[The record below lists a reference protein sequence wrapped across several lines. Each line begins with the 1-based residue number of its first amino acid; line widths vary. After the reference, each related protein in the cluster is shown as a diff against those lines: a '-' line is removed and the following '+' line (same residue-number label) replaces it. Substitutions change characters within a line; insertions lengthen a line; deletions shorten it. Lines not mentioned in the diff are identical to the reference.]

1 MNLAEIILNK
11 SLRVLDMTVS
21 DALVGLGQ
29 KFLESSS
36 SALTTTDL
44 EVELTP
50 AKIIRGVSVGIPTNG
65 VPILVVPLQFE
76 DIGTIYVKLSVKEA
90 QAQLAA

>member
-1 MNLAEIILNK
+1 
-11 SLRVLDMTVS
+11 MTVS

-36 SALTTTDL
+36 SALTSTGL

-50 AKIIRGVSVGIPTNG
+50 ASIIRGISVGVPTEG
-65 VPILVVPLQFE
+65 VSILVVPLQFE
-76 DIGTIYVKLSVKEA
+76 DIGTIYVNLSVREA
-90 QAQLAA
+90 QVKQAA